1 MILKHWQQR
10 TRSVERWIAAS
21 TLAAAMLV
29 ACLSPKNAH
38 AQAVAHSRA
47 RPASPSNPAS
57 PGPNTTAIAPPKL
70 VAITGGKLLTI
81 THGTIENGV
90 IVLENGKITAVGPA
104 ASTKVPKDAQV
115 FDAKGMTVYP
125 GLFDAETQLGL
136 VEVEADEN
144 SSDVAEK
151 SDEIFPQMR
160 VVDAFHAETARIPV
174 ERINGVTNAIVA
186 PAAQDSVAG
195 QDALIQLYGKDR
207 SAMIIA
213 PDIALAMNFEG
224 DVRRRGSAPGSFKF
238 PATRMGLA
246 SQLRQTFLDTQ
257 NYMAEKAEA
266 AKPDHKG
273 APPKT
278 DLKFEALIP
287 YLKGEKP
294 VVFGAYESYEVEVA
308 MSIAKEF
315 NLKVILNHVTHA
327 QDLLDTIASYKVPV
341 IVGSIYDPPEAN
353 ERYDAVFSLPA
364 ELQNRGVKI
373 ALSSLSNGPNSDSR
387 NLPYAAGYAV
397 AYGLP
402 YDEAMKAI
410 TLNPAE
416 MFGVGDKL
424 GSLDIGKVANVVIA
438 NGDPLDVRT
447 SVQQVFIEG
456 VAIPMTS
463 RQTQLRDEYLPL
475 TQKTK

>member
-1 MILKHWQQR
+1 VIFTYWQPDA
-10 TRSVERWIAAS
+10 RSVEKWIAAS
-21 TLAAAMLV
+21 ILAATGLF
-29 ACLSPKNAH
+29 ACLGPQRVH
-38 AQAVAHSRA
+38 AQAAAHSKA
-47 RPASPSNPAS
+47 HPTSASTPGPD
-57 PGPNTTAIAPPKL
+57 GPNTTAVTPPQL

-90 IVLENGKITAVGPA
+90 IVLENGKIAAVGPA

-115 FDAKGMTVYP
+115 FNAKGMTVYP

-136 VEVEADEN
+136 FEVESDEN
-144 SSDVAEK
+144 SNDRVEK

-160 VVDAFHAETARIPV
+160 VVDAFHAETARIPI

-186 PAAQDSVAG
+186 PAPEDSVAG

-207 SAMIIA
+207 NAMILT
-213 PDIALAMNFEG
+213 PDIALAMNFQG
-224 DVRRRGSAPGSFKF
+224 DVRRRGSAPGSSKF

-273 APPKT
+273 PQAKI

-294 VVFGAYESYEVEVA
+294 VVFGAYQSYEVEVA
-308 MSIAKEF
+308 MGIAKEF

-327 QDLLDTIASYKVPV
+327 QDLLDTIASYNVPV
-341 IVGSIYDPPEAN
+341 IVGSIYDAPEAN
-353 ERYDAVFSLPA
+353 ERYDAVYSLPA
-364 ELQNRGVKI
+364 ELEKRGVKI
-373 ALSSLSNGPNSDSR
+373 ALSSFSDGPTADSR

-424 GSLDIGKVANVVIA
+424 GSLDVGKVANVVIA

-456 VAIPMTS
+456 TAIPMTS
-463 RQTQLRDEYLPL
+463 RQTQLRDQYLPL
-475 TQKTK
+475 TQKPK

>member
-1 MILKHWQQR
+1 MIAGNIGGRILACALLGACFGMPRAYAQ
-10 TRSVERWIAAS
+10 SAAQ
-21 TLAAAMLV
+21 
-29 ACLSPKNAH
+29 PK
-38 AQAVAHSRA
+38 
-47 RPASPSNPAS
+47 ASPALA
-57 PGPNTTAIAPPKL
+57 GPNNTAIAPPGV
-70 VAITGGKLLTI
+70 VAIVGGKLLTI

-90 IVLENGKITAVGPA
+90 VVLENGKITAVGPA
-104 ASTKVPKDAQV
+104 TATKVPKGAQV
-115 FDAKGMTVYP
+115 YNAKGMTVYP

-136 VEVEADEN
+136 VEVEADQD
-144 SSDVAEK
+144 STDLVEK

-160 VVDAFHAETARIPV
+160 VVDAFHAETVRIPV

-186 PAAQDSVAG
+186 PASEDSVAG

-207 SAMIIA
+207 NAMILS

-224 DVRRRGSAPGSFKF
+224 DLRRRGSTPGGRKF
-238 PATRMGLA
+238 PSTRMGLA

-257 NYMAEKAEA
+257 NYMAEKAAE
-266 AKPDHKG
+266 AKPDFKG
-273 APPKT
+273 TPTKK

-294 VVFGAYESYEVEVA
+294 VVFGAYEGYEVEVA
-308 MSIAKEF
+308 MGIAQEF
-315 NLKVILNHVTHA
+315 HLKVILNHVTHS
-327 QDLLDTIASYKVPV
+327 QNVLDTIASYKVPV
-341 IVGSIYDPPEAN
+341 IVGSIYDAPQAN
-353 ERYDAVFSLPA
+353 ERYDAIFSLPA
-364 ELQNRGVKI
+364 ELQKRGVKI
-373 ALSSLSNGPNSDSR
+373 ALSSLSDGPSADSR

-416 MFGVGDKL
+416 MFGVGDQL
-424 GSLDIGKVANVVIA
+424 GSLDVGKVANVVVA

-447 SVQQVFIEG
+447 SVQQVFIGG

-463 RQTQLRDEYLPL
+463 RQTQLRDQYLPL
-475 TQKTK
+475 TQKAK